1 MSTFDKIEIGRR
13 ALFAAQSGQRSTGQ
27 NVANVNTEGYKRQSI
42 VQSSSAAEYDGRTNG
57 VGVDGVKQAQDEF
70 LERKILSSNSE
81 LRNSTT
87 KAEIL
92 RNLEIIY
99 NDRNGQGISNAMAEL
114 WGAWS
119 ELATS
124 PESGPFRM
132 NLAEKAIN
140 LTEKFNRFHSE
151 TSDFKKELVKGLTAE
166 IHDVNNWANEIAGL
180 NKKVANIEA
189 RGGNANELKD
199 QRDRLAGNISDKV
212 DIQRSYNK
220 NGRLHIEFGGG
231 HTLVDGDEA
240 YQLDLNYN
248 ANSSEK
254 VAIILKLQKTTNM
267 DITQFIKQGET
278 SEKVKMVNEYIPS
291 VINKFD
297 DLANS
302 VKDEVNSLYVTGT
315 PLDEAFKNLV
325 SASNFKPEYVN
336 DEIDGLK
343 LGQLTLNIVDED
355 GYSSGQISVEIKPD
369 DTAQSIAFK
378 INEAANINNTNSNLE
393 DVPLTAA
400 VIGQKFE
407 INSRSNYGFYIA
419 EDTSS
424 AMSKLGINAFFTGNN
439 GVKDLQVNQQL
450 LDSPEKIAAG
460 VKMLPGNNDV
470 ALQISELRYATPLN
484 NGSESFS
491 EFYDRA
497 ITDMALDLQSSKK
510 SSEVQQETLDQYK
523 VMRQEVSGVSLDEE
537 MANMIKYQRAY
548 EASAKFSGIAD
559 EMLNT
564 TINFR

>member
-248 ANSSEK
+248 ANSNEK

-355 GYSSGQISVEIKPD
+355 GDSSGQISVEIKPD